1 MPKYAPNQ
9 RVKCLHCQTVVMFIP
24 TEGKA
29 YWMGA
34 SGKNEELRITICQC
48 PNCGRIIATIEK
60 LELKE
65 HIGLVSQ
72 AEHVVWPMS
81 SGRAPVPLE
90 VPSQIANDYDEAG
103 LVLPF
108 SPKASAALSR
118 RCLQSVLR
126 DAGKTKSKDLSKQI
140 DEVLP
145 KLPLYIAQN
154 LDAVRN
160 IGNFAAHEQKSKLS
174 GSILD
179 VEPGEADWNLD
190 VLESLFD
197 FYYVRPEIERKKRDQ
212 LNEKLKEA
220 GKPILKTPSSS
231 ENNSEVPDGSG

>member
-1 MPKYAPNQ
+1 
-9 RVKCLHCQTVVMFIP
+9 MFIP
-24 TEGKA
+24 PEGKT
-29 YWMGA
+29 YWMNA
-34 SGKNEELRITICQC
+34 SGTDERIRITTCQC
-48 PNCGRIIATIEK
+48 PNCGRVIATIER
-60 LELKE
+60 LEPVRDV
-65 HIGLVSQ
+65 GLVSRS
-72 AEHVVWPMS
+72 EHVVWPMS
-81 SGRAPVPLE
+81 SGRSPAPPE
-90 VPSQIANDYDEAG
+90 VPSQIANDFEEAG

-126 DAGKTKSKDLSKQI
+126 DAGKTKYKDLSRQI

-145 KLPLYIAQN
+145 NLPAYIAEN

-160 IGNFAAHEQKSKLS
+160 IGNFASHEQKSKLS

-197 FYYVRPEIERKKRDQ
+197 FYYARPEIERKKREN

-220 GKPILKTPSSS
+220 GKPTLKTPTPP
-231 ENNSEVPDGSG
+231 EDNSEVTNGSG